1 MTEQTS
7 RATGRPK
14 GRTAHTEDGPRGEA
28 PGTDESGRTPR
39 GEAPGAEEEERRP
52 REGRQRREEGVPRG
66 EAPGIGEEVA
76 DGARRAR
83 G

>member
-1 MTEQTS
+1 MIEQTS

-14 GRTAHTEDGPRGEA
+14 GRTAHTEDVPRGEA

-52 REGRQRREEGVPRG
+52 GEGRQRREEGVPRG
-66 EAPGIGEEVA
+66 EAPGTGGKVA
-76 DGARRAR
+76 GGARRAH

>member
-7 RATGRPK
+7 RATGRPE
-14 GRTAHTEDGPRGEA
+14 GRTAHTEDVPRGEA

-52 REGRQRREEGVPRG
+52 GEGRQRREEGVPRG